1 MTESQ
6 YQVHVIRRLKNTF
19 PGCTVLKNDSS
30 YQQGIPDWSL
40 FWRDKWGMLEIKA
53 HQDAPIQPNQ
63 AYFIEK
69 FNGESFAAFVY
80 PENEEEVFRALQ
92 EAFAS

>member
-1 MTESQ
+1 MSEAQ
-6 YQVHVIRRLKNTF
+6 YQVRVIRRLKDTF
-19 PGCTVLKNDSS
+19 PGCTVLKNDSV
-30 YQQGIPDWSL
+30 YQQGIPDWSI
-40 FWRDKWGMLEIKA
+40 FWGEKWGMLEIKD
-53 HQDAPIQPNQ
+53 HESAPVQPNQ

-69 FNGESFAAFVY
+69 FNGESFAAFIY